1 MNSNDLI
8 RRQVLD
14 ELYRQKALLTFLGD
28 TLNAK
33 RIDEVCYD
41 LTMTIYAEI
50 PSTNCGI
57 PGWERVCDGHG
68 GDMLTEVV

>member
-1 MNSNDLI
+1 MNPNDLI

-14 ELYRQKALLTFLGD
+14 ELYRLKSLLIFVGEPQ
-28 TLNAK
+28 NAA

-41 LTMTIYAEI
+41 LTMTIYSDI
-50 PSTNCGI
+50 P
-57 PGWERVCDGHG
+57 PKGWERVCDGHG